1 MQFLGYD
8 DKAAKVTKLHG
19 YYLSAI
25 SDAMQPAVQQTN
37 RVGDEG

>member
-1 MQFLGYD
+1 MQLFGND

-25 SDAMQPAVQQTN
+25 SDAIQPAVQQPH